1 MGGGS
6 LSTFSFLIFSPRLLA
21 PFSSHRFLNEQVRVP
36 SSERETTPTTP
47 FHSAPV
53 ASSPR
58 FKPYRSI
65 FSSYSSLRPG
75 STSSDSSSS
84 TTSPHTPSA
93 ALLSTN
99 SPTSYMF
106 HQFSSSFS
114 LTSQAQP
121 NINSAGLSDLGTQID
136 LASLRHSVV
145 AEIDPHRRLCQF
157 EIPGGGVCKD
167 STCPDVHSREFEP
180 SGESL
185 PSFKRVMQTMLRF
198 RGGFPLSP
206 TLLLCSSYPRRC
218 TLAITSDTQ
227 VARHLSSYLPNH
239 TEDQVLSTIRD
250 IQRQTLSADR
260 SRATSNLD
268 LSQLVGRTIRSLV
281 DRESGRVGPRMS

>member
-6 LSTFSFLIFSPRLLA
+6 LSTFSFFFFPPRFLA
-21 PFSSHRFLNEQVRVP
+21 SFSSHRFLNEQVRVP

-75 STSSDSSSS
+75 STSSNSSSS

-121 NINSAGLSDLGTQID
+121 NINSADLSDLGTQID

-180 SGESL
+180 S
-185 PSFKRVMQTMLRF
+185 
-198 RGGFPLSP
+198 
-206 TLLLCSSYPRRC
+206 
-218 TLAITSDTQ
+218 DTQ

-260 SRATSNLD
+260 SRGTSNLD

-281 DRESGRVGPRMS
+281 DRESGRVGPRTS